1 MKKEIRI
8 AMLLAFSIVLNIL
21 ESFIPI
27 FNIPG
32 IRIGLANIP
41 ILVTLY
47 IYGFKDAIYV
57 SILRVFVVGI
67 LRTGLFSTTF
77 WFSLFGSVFSIISM
91 ILIKKLNLSIV
102 GVSIFG
108 SFMHNIGQLI
118 AAFIFINT
126 NMLYYLP
133 FLTILSIFSG
143 VFIGIIS
150 KETIKVLKLQNF
162 Y

>member
-21 ESFIPI
+21 ESFIPV

-47 IYGFKDAIYV
+47 IYEFKDALYV

-77 WFSLFGSVFSIISM
+77 YFSLFGSIFSIISM
-91 ILIKKLNLSIV
+91 YLIKGLILNS
-102 GVSIFG
+102 
-108 SFMHNIGQLI
+108 LI
-118 AAFIFINT
+118 
-126 NMLYYLP
+126 MEL
-133 FLTILSIFSG
+133 
-143 VFIGIIS
+143 
-150 KETIKVLKLQNF
+150 
-162 Y
+162 

>member
-47 IYGFKDAIYV
+47 IYGFKDALYV
-57 SILRVFVVGI
+57 STLKVFVVGI
-67 LRTGLFSTTF
+67 LRTGLFSITF
-77 WFSLFGSVFSIISM
+77 YFSLFGSIFSIISM
-91 ILIKKLNLSIV
+91 YLIKKLDLSII

-126 NMLYYLP
+126 NLLYYLP
-133 FLTILSIFSG
+133 LLTILSILSG
-143 VFIGIIS
+143 IIIGLIS
-150 KETIKVLKLQNF
+150 KEMIKILKLQNII
-162 Y
+162 

>member
-47 IYGFKDAIYV
+47 IYGFKDALYV
-57 SILRVFVVGI
+57 SILKVFVVGI
-67 LRTGLFSTTF
+67 LRTGLFSITF
-77 WFSLFGSVFSIISM
+77 YFSLFGSIFSIISM
-91 ILIKKLNLSIV
+91 YLIKKLDLSII

-108 SFMHNIGQLI
+108 SFMHNVGQLI

-126 NMLYYLP
+126 NLLYYLP
-133 FLTILSIFSG
+133 LLTILSILSG
-143 VFIGIIS
+143 IIIGLIS
-150 KETIKVLKLQNF
+150 KEMIKILKLQNII
-162 Y
+162 

>member
-27 FNIPG
+27 FNVPG

-47 IYGFKDAIYV
+47 IYGFKDALYV
-57 SILRVFVVGI
+57 SILRVFIVGI
-67 LRTGLFSTTF
+67 LRIGLFSTTF
-77 WFSLFGSVFSIISM
+77 YFSLFGSIFSIISM
-91 ILIKKLNLSIV
+91 YLIKKLKLSII

-108 SFMHNIGQLI
+108 SFMHNIGQLV

-126 NMLYYLP
+126 NLLYYLP
-133 FLTILSIFSG
+133 FLTILSIISG
-143 VFIGIIS
+143 IFIGLVS
-150 KETIKVLKLQNF
+150 KESIKILKLQNF
-162 Y
+162 T

>member
-27 FNIPG
+27 FNVPG

-47 IYGFKDAIYV
+47 IYGFKDALYV

-77 WFSLFGSVFSIISM
+77 YFSLFGSIFSIISM
-91 ILIKKLNLSIV
+91 YLIKKLKLSII

-108 SFMHNIGQLI
+108 SFMHNIGQLV

-126 NMLYYLP
+126 NLLYYLP
-133 FLTILSIFSG
+133 FLTILSIISG
-143 VFIGIIS
+143 IFIGLIS
-150 KETIKVLKLQNF
+150 KETIKILKLQNF
-162 Y
+162 T

>member
-77 WFSLFGSVFSIISM
+77 WFSLFGSIFSIISM
-91 ILIKKLNLSIV
+91 ILIKKLNLSII

-133 FLTILSIFSG
+133 FLTILCIITG

-150 KETIKVLKLQNF
+150 KETIRILKLQNF
-162 Y
+162 D

>member
-27 FNIPG
+27 FNVPG

-47 IYGFKDAIYV
+47 IYGFKDALYV

-77 WFSLFGSVFSIISM
+77 YFSLFGSIFSIISM
-91 ILIKKLNLSIV
+91 YLIKKLKLSII

-108 SFMHNIGQLI
+108 SFMHNIGQLV

-126 NMLYYLP
+126 NLLYYLP
-133 FLTILSIFSG
+133 FLTILSIISG
-143 VFIGIIS
+143 VFIGLVS
-150 KETIKVLKLQNF
+150 KETIKILKLQNF
-162 Y
+162 T

>member
-47 IYGFKDAIYV
+47 IYGFKDALYV
-57 SILRVFVVGI
+57 SILKVFVVGI
-67 LRTGLFSTTF
+67 LRTGLFSITF
-77 WFSLFGSVFSIISM
+77 YFSLFGSIFSIISM
-91 ILIKKLNLSIV
+91 YLIKKLDLSII

-126 NMLYYLP
+126 NLLYYLP
-133 FLTILSIFSG
+133 LLTILSIMSG
-143 VFIGIIS
+143 IIIGLIS
-150 KETIKVLKLQNF
+150 KEMIKILKLQNII
-162 Y
+162 

>member
-47 IYGFKDAIYV
+47 IYGFKDALYV
-57 SILRVFVVGI
+57 SILKVFVVGI
-67 LRTGLFSTTF
+67 LRTGLFSITF
-77 WFSLFGSVFSIISM
+77 YFSLFGSIFSIISM
-91 ILIKKLNLSIV
+91 YLIKKLDLSII

-126 NMLYYLP
+126 NLLYYLP
-133 FLTILSIFSG
+133 LLTILSILSG
-143 VFIGIIS
+143 IIIGLIS
-150 KETIKVLKLQNF
+150 KEMIKILKLQNII
-162 Y
+162 

>member
-77 WFSLFGSVFSIISM
+77 LFSLFGSVFSIISM

-133 FLTILSIFSG
+133 FLTILSIITG
-143 VFIGIIS
+143 VLIGIIS
-150 KETIKVLKLQNF
+150 KETIKILKLQNF

>member
-27 FNIPG
+27 FNVPG

-47 IYGFKDAIYV
+47 IYGFKDASYV

-67 LRTGLFSTTF
+67 LRIGLFSTTF
-77 WFSLFGSVFSIISM
+77 YFSLFGSIFSIISM
-91 ILIKKLNLSIV
+91 YLIKKLKLSII

-108 SFMHNIGQLI
+108 SFMHNIGQLV

-126 NMLYYLP
+126 NLLYYLP
-133 FLTILSIFSG
+133 FLTILSIISG
-143 VFIGIIS
+143 IFIGLVS
-150 KETIKVLKLQNF
+150 KESIKILKLQNF
-162 Y
+162 T